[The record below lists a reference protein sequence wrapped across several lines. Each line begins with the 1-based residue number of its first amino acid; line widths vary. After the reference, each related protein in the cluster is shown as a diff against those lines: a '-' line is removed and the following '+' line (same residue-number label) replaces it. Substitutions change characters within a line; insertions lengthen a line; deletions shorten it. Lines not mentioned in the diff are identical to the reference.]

1 MGRGKFYYG
10 WIIVGVGLVSMAFW
24 FGIRSSF
31 SVFYVALLEEYPW
44 SRAESAGVQSVA
56 LMVYTVL
63 APLVGGLID
72 RFGPRRIILPGIGIL
87 FAGLMM
93 CASMR
98 TLSQFYVYYG
108 VVVGTGVTAIG
119 IVSYS
124 AILAHWFERKRGLA
138 SGIAVSGMGL
148 GTFLLVPLSQ
158 YVISSYG
165 WRMTFMIIGGL
176 AVMILFP
183 LNGFFL
189 KHKPREL
196 GLWPDG
202 WKGPDPTKTGGAETP
217 DVPEAQWTL
226 KKAMHTGP
234 FWALV
239 AFPLLAVI
247 GVYVVLVHNVKFAV
261 DNGIDKMTAA
271 SIFALAGAVSSV
283 FRIFWGW
290 LSDRIGREVTYT
302 MGMIC
307 ICAGVLF
314 LLMLERPGGEVF
326 LYPFFFFFGM
336 GWGVTAPMFMATA
349 ADLFKGGTFGLI
361 YGIVEGAIGMGAA
374 LGTWAAGAI
383 FDRTGSYAW
392 AFGLAMAAF
401 LLSCL
406 CMWVAAPR
414 RLHPRS
420 NDLRA
425 YPRKRKTTKS
435 PFSNGG
441 RG

>member
-1 MGRGKFYYG
+1 
-10 WIIVGVGLVSMAFW
+10 
-24 FGIRSSF
+24 
-31 SVFYVALLEEYPW
+31 
-44 SRAESAGVQSVA
+44 
-56 LMVYTVL
+56 MVYTVL

-93 CASMR
+93 CATVK
-98 TLSQFYVYYG
+98 TLWQFYAYYG
-108 VVVGTGVTAIG
+108 VFVGIGATSIG

-158 YVISSYG
+158 VLISSYG
-165 WRMTFMIIGGL
+165 WRMTYMIIGGL
-176 AVMILFP
+176 AVVILFP
-183 LNGFFL
+183 LNGLFL
-189 KHKPREL
+189 KHKPHEL

-202 WKGPDPTKTGGAETP
+202 RKESASGPTDRAGAGKRDAAEG
-217 DVPEAQWTL
+217 EWTL
-226 KKAMHTGP
+226 KKAMQTGP

-271 SIFALAGAVSSV
+271 SIFALAGMVSSV

-302 MGMIC
+302 MGILC
-307 ICAGVLF
+307 ICAGVVF
-314 LLMLERPGGEVF
+314 LLMLERPGGRVF

-336 GWGVTAPMFMATA
+336 GWGVTAPMFMVTA
-349 ADLFKGGTFGLI
+349 ADLFKGRSFGLI
-361 YGIVEGAIGMGAA
+361 YGMVEGAIGMGAA
-374 LGTWAAGAI
+374 LGTWIAGAI

-392 AFGLAMAAF
+392 AFGLALAAF

-406 CMWVAAPR
+406 CMWAAAPR
-414 RLHPRS
+414 RLHPRG
-420 NDLRA
+420 NDL
-425 YPRKRKTTKS
+425 KRQ
-435 PFSNGG
+435 G
-441 RG
+441 

>member
-1 MGRGKFYYG
+1 MGSKRLYYG

-31 SVFYVALLEEYPW
+31 SVFYVALIEEYPW

-72 RFGPRRIILPGIGIL
+72 RFGPRRVILPGIGVL

-93 CASMR
+93 CASMK
-98 TLSQFYVYYG
+98 TLSQFYAYYG
-108 VVVGTGVTAIG
+108 VFVGIGVTAIG

-124 AILAHWFERKRGLA
+124 AILAHWFERRLGLA

-158 YVISSYG
+158 FLISSYG

-176 AVMILFP
+176 AVVVLFP
-183 LNGFFL
+183 VNGLFL

-202 WKGPDPTKTGGAETP
+202 RKQFLSDLTDRAGAGER
-217 DVPEAQWTL
+217 DVSESEWTL
-226 KKAMHTGP
+226 KKAMQTGP

-271 SIFALAGAVSSV
+271 SIFALAGMVSSV

-290 LSDRIGREVTYT
+290 LSDRIGREITYT
-302 MGMIC
+302 MGMIS
-307 ICAGVLF
+307 ICAGVVF
-314 LLMLERPGGEVF
+314 LLMLERPGGRVF

-349 ADLFKGGTFGLI
+349 ADLFKGRTFGLI
-361 YGIVEGAIGMGAA
+361 YGVVEGAIGMGAA

-383 FDRTGSYAW
+383 FDRTGSYAS
-392 AFGLAMAAF
+392 AFGLALGAF
-401 LLSCL
+401 FLSCL
-406 CMWVAAPR
+406 CMWAAAPR
-414 RLHPRS
+414 RFHPRRNS
-420 NDLRA
+420 VRLH
-425 YPRKRKTTKS
+425 
-435 PFSNGG
+435 G
-441 RG
+441 